1 MILIVEYV
9 NHVDA
14 GNAKI
19 KQTKTKTKYMAAK
32 VSKSNTSSSSKFKV
46 KPKVRRK
53 GVVAKTKA
61 SKLKSSKNYLKKSR
75 GQG

>member
-1 MILIVEYV
+1 
-9 NHVDA
+9 
-14 GNAKI
+14 
-19 KQTKTKTKYMAAK
+19 MAAK
-32 VSKSNTSSSSKFKV
+32 ASKSKSTSTASKFKV
-46 KPKVRRK
+46 KPKILRK

>member
-1 MILIVEYV
+1 
-9 NHVDA
+9 
-14 GNAKI
+14 
-19 KQTKTKTKYMAAK
+19 MAAK
-32 VSKSNTSSSSKFKV
+32 ASKTNTSSSSKFKV

-61 SKLKSSKNYLKKSR
+61 SKLKSSKHYIKKSK

>member
-1 MILIVEYV
+1 M
-9 NHVDA
+9 A
-14 GNAKI
+14 P
-19 KQTKTKTKYMAAK
+19 AAK
-32 VSKSNTSSSSKFKV
+32 SKSTSTSSKFAV
-46 KPKVRRK
+46 KPKVKRK

>member
-1 MILIVEYV
+1 M
-9 NHVDA
+9 A
-14 GNAKI
+14 TPAKS
-19 KQTKTKTKYMAAK
+19 TK
-32 VSKSNTSSSSKFKV
+32 SKSSSISLKFKV
-46 KPKVRRK
+46 KPKIRRK

>member
-1 MILIVEYV
+1 M
-9 NHVDA
+9 A
-14 GNAKI
+14 
-19 KQTKTKTKYMAAK
+19 TAAK
-32 VSKSNTSSSSKFKV
+32 SKSSSISLKFKV

-53 GVVAKTKA
+53 GVVAKTRA

>member
-1 MILIVEYV
+1 
-9 NHVDA
+9 
-14 GNAKI
+14 
-19 KQTKTKTKYMAAK
+19 MATA
-32 VSKSNTSSSSKFKV
+32 SKSKSISTSSKFTV
-46 KPKVRRK
+46 KPKVKRK